1 MPVVHTPAASSFRGV
16 HRGLSSAAVAG
27 LLLLAPSAALAQVV
41 GPAGSVAPSYQPG
54 IDVLH
59 YEFALTLPDTGSR
72 IEGLATV
79 HVRRTAAVDTLR
91 LDLLAL
97 DVSRVTVSG
106 APVNAR
112 RDSARIHIPLPPGS
126 SDSLAIGVTYAGS
139 PTDGLVISRDPEGRW
154 QAFGDNFPDRGRHW
168 LPTVDH
174 PSDKATVRW
183 IVDAPD
189 ALRVVSNGTLAEET
203 PLGGDSSG
211 RTRTIW
217 STTRPL
223 PTYLM
228 VIAAAPLAF
237 VDLGR
242 TACGLAESPGC
253 VPQAVY
259 LAAEVRDFAPGPFA
273 RAGDMVAYFSR
284 LVAPYPYEKL
294 AHLQTTTRFGGMENA
309 SAIFYSDRA
318 FRQRSL
324 GIGLVAHE
332 TAHQWFGNAVTE
344 REWGHLWLSEGF
356 ATYFAQLW
364 TEHDISDSAF
374 RAGMEGIRRQVLGAA
389 VVAERP
395 VLDTTQRVYLEL
407 LNANSYQKGGFTL
420 HMLRAVVGDSAFFR
434 GVRRYYA
441 AHVHGTALTDD
452 LQAAMEAESGEQLG
466 WFFDQWLR
474 RPGFAELTIE
484 WRHDR
489 ASRRLTLKVRQGGRF
504 GSYRVPLDLD
514 LVAPDGTARRVRVDI
529 PASAESS
536 IVVEDVAA
544 RPSRIVADP
553 AVRVLGTVVVR

>member
-1 MPVVHTPAASSFRGV
+1 MGALVAITAVGLATPADVRAQLVG
-16 HRGLSSAAVAG
+16 AAG
-27 LLLLAPSAALAQVV
+27 R
-41 GPAGSVAPSYQPG
+41 VAPTYHPG
-54 IDVLH
+54 IDVQH

-72 IEGLATV
+72 IAGVATI
-79 HVRRTAAVDTLR
+79 HLHRTAPVDTLR

-97 DVSRVTVSG
+97 DVTAVTVNGS
-106 APVNAR
+106 AVRAR
-112 RDSARIHIPLPPGS
+112 RDPSRIHVPLPAGRG
-126 SDSLAIGVTYAGS
+126 DSLTVAVTYAGA
-139 PTDGLVISRDPEGRW
+139 PTDGLVISRDPVGRW

-183 IVDAPD
+183 VIDAPSER
-189 ALRVVSNGTLAEET
+189 RVVANGVLEEET
-203 PLGGDSSG
+203 PLPASTG
-211 RTRTIW
+211 RTRTVW
-217 STTRPL
+217 STARPL

-237 VDLGR
+237 VDLGQ

-259 LAAEVRDFAPGPFA
+259 LSPEVRDFAPGPFA
-273 RAGDMVAYFSR
+273 RAGDMVAHFSR

-318 FRQRSL
+318 FRERTL

-364 TEHDISDSAF
+364 TEHDVGDSAF
-374 RAGMEGIRRQVLGAA
+374 RAGMDGIRRQVIAA
-389 VVAERP
+389 PVVAERP
-395 VLDTTQRVYLEL
+395 VLDTAQTEYLKL

-420 HMLRAVVGDSAFFR
+420 HMLRSVVGDSAFFR
-434 GVRRYYA
+434 GVRRYYD
-441 AHVHGTALTDD
+441 AHAHGTALSAD
-452 LQAAMEAESGEQLG
+452 LRAAMEAEHGQPLD

-474 RPGFAELTIE
+474 RPGFAEVTVA
-484 WRHDR
+484 WRHD
-489 ASRRLTLKVRQGGRF
+489 AGRLTLDVRQEGRF
-504 GSYRVPLDLD
+504 GAYRFPLDLD
-514 LVAPDGTARRVRVDI
+514 LVAADGSVRRVRVEV
-529 PASAESS
+529 PAEERST
-536 IVVEDVAA
+536 VVVPGEVAV
-544 RPSRIVADP
+544 RPARIVADP
-553 AVRVLGTVVVR
+553 EVRVLGVIEVR